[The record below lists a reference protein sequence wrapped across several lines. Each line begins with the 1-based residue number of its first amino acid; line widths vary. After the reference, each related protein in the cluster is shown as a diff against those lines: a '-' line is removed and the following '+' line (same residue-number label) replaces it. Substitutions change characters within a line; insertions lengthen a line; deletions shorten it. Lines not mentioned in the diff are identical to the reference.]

1 MKRFIDLLINPQPKF
16 LTESKFKIVEAF
28 ELDGVKYYQFDDPY
42 NTPCT
47 RAMSAI
53 KYYEEMRMKCNLEY
67 LTAWVEAQKNII
79 KSAKEDLSLPRNNR
93 LNLSSVFDNLN
104 KLDTMNTRLNERL
117 YLAFDMDLIYKLA
130 SVVFFDGTENP
141 NIYEQKYGMQ
151 KIEKWKKFESVQD
164 FFLRQPIKRLVPF
177 LDGHEQHIQT
187 YQEMVEQI
195 KSEDTK
201 EVLEN
206 LSSTQKTKYT
216 SLTS

>member
-1 MKRFIDLLINPQPKF
+1 
-16 LTESKFKIVEAF
+16 
-28 ELDGVKYYQFDDPY
+28 
-42 NTPCT
+42 
-47 RAMSAI
+47 
-53 KYYEEMRMKCNLEY
+53 
-67 LTAWVEAQKNII
+67 
-79 KSAKEDLSLPRNNR
+79 
-93 LNLSSVFDNLN
+93 
-104 KLDTMNTRLNERL
+104 MNTRLNERL